1 MKPKKGIEMDYGKRE
16 RFLFLER
23 EKEERRSSIFVK
35 LLLLIGFLYFAF
47 HIAYALADTIVKMP
61 DGTVKQ
67 CYVTSVGTVACFKV
81 P

>member
-1 MKPKKGIEMDYGKRE
+1 MKPKKGIEMDYGKKE

-47 HIAYALADTIVKMP
+47 HIANALADDTLIIPQP
-61 DGTVKQ
+61 DGTQKI
-67 CYVTSVGTVACFKV
+67 CIIDKGYVVVCL
-81 P
+81 